1 MNPSAGL
8 TDVRLED
15 LHPQTSRTLP
25 ETTPPNMED
34 REMTQPLAPD
44 QAALAAQ
51 KQALEADQK
60 IQRDDLEEM
69 VQEINREY
77 SMRKISLKFSI
88 DDESGSLIIKVLD
101 TANEKIIR
109 QIPPESILALRRRM
123 SVLLGDIFDAEA

>member
-15 LHPQTSRTLP
+15 LRPQASRALP

-34 REMTQPLAPD
+34 REMTQPLAPE
-44 QAALAAQ
+44 QAAQAAQ
-51 KQALEADQK
+51 KPALEADQK